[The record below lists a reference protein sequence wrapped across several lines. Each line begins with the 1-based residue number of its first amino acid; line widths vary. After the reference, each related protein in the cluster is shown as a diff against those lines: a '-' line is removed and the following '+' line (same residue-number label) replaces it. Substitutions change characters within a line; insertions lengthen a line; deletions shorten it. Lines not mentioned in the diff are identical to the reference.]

1 MTYYFKWLNE
11 ENKQIAQFA
20 DNPKAADLFGLI
32 ESTEQKPEQGHDG
45 ILYAAGHAPEI
56 PDDIL
61 AMQKRA
67 ERDQSLL
74 DTDKYMISDF
84 PISAEEKEQY
94 KNYRQYLRDLPESA
108 DFPHVDVL
116 TFEEWKATQVSDQVT
131 EV

>member
-1 MTYYFKWLNE
+1 MPYYFSWKDA
-11 ENKQIAQFA
+11 ENKKIAQYTSSSEVA
-20 DNPKAADLFGLI
+20 TKMKLF
-32 ESTEQKPEQGHDG
+32 ETTENEPVRGYDCE
-45 ILYAAGHAPEI
+45 IYLAGHAPEI

-94 KNYRQYLRDLPESA
+94 KNYRQYLRDLPELA